1 MRRRKFFSS
10 TKSVCAGHPSPGG
23 GGGGVLQI
31 SSDGDDQRIF
41 LGMKF
46 SIPRLFG
53 WENLAS
59 MFFGGLI

>member
-10 TKSVCAGHPSPGG
+10 TKSVCAGHPSPG